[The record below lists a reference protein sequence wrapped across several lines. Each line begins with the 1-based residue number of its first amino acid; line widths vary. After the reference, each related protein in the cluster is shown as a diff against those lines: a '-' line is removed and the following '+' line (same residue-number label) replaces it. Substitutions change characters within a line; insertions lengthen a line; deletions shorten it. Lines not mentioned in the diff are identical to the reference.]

1 MPLARQTQQV
11 YQYKPTAKKKK
22 KYSHWLKI
30 TVKLSYFSSYVYF
43 LNRVEFLRQKTIS
56 EVELEQD
63 IFLSDFETLCK
74 NCFLAMQNLE

>member
-11 YQYKPTAKKKK
+11 YQYKPTAKKK

-56 EVELEQD
+56 EFELEQD
-63 IFLSDFETLCK
+63 IFLSDFQTV
-74 NCFLAMQNLE
+74 